1 MMKTLVAP
9 SILAADFA
17 RLGEEI
23 ARAQRAGA
31 DYIHVDVMD
40 AHFVP
45 NLTIGIPVVRSLRR
59 CTTLPLDVHLM
70 IDRPDLYAPQ
80 FIDAGADFVTIHLE
94 SPGVDTQQKVS
105 SALDTIR
112 RLGAKP
118 GVVLKPRT
126 PADAAFPF
134 LHQCDMILV
143 MTVEPGFGGQA
154 FMHDMLPKIA
164 ALRAEISRRNLSV
177 DIEVD
182 GGIDHTT
189 APLCRAHGANVFVAG
204 TFLFSQPDHE
214 MAARIAALHSL
225 SS

>member
-1 MMKTLVAP
+1 MKIFVAP
-9 SILAADFA
+9 SILSADFA
-17 RLGEEI
+17 RLGDEI
-23 ARAQRAGA
+23 IRAARAGA

-59 CTTLPLDVHLM
+59 VTSLPLDVHLM
-70 IDRPDLYAPQ
+70 IDRPEIYAPQ
-80 FIDAGADFVTIHLE
+80 FVEAGADFVTIHIE
-94 SPGVDTQQKVS
+94 SPGLDSQQKVS
-105 SALDTIR
+105 STLDTIR

-118 GVVLKPRT
+118 GLVLKPRT
-126 PADAAFPF
+126 PAAAAFPF
-134 LHQCDMILV
+134 LELCDMILV

-164 ALRAEISRRNLSV
+164 ALRSEISRRNLSV

-182 GGIDHTT
+182 GGIDYST

-204 TFLFSQPDHE
+204 TFLFGQSDDE
-214 MAARIAALHSL
+214 MTARIAALHAL
-225 SS
+225 S

>member
-1 MMKTLVAP
+1 MNIIVAP

-17 RLGEEI
+17 RLGNEI
-23 ARAQRAGA
+23 ARAERAGA

-45 NLTIGIPVVRSLRR
+45 NLTIGPPVVRSLRKSSA
-59 CTTLPLDVHLM
+59 LPFDVHLM
-70 IDRPDLYAPQ
+70 IDDPVTYAPL
-80 FIDAGADFVTIHLE
+80 FIDAGANFITIHIE
-94 SPGVDTQQKVS
+94 SPALDTQHKVS
-105 SALDTIR
+105 STLNTIR

-118 GVVLKPRT
+118 GLVIKPKT
-126 PADAAFPF
+126 PASAIFPF
-134 LHQCDMILV
+134 LDLCDMILV

-164 ALRAEISRRNLSV
+164 ALRAEISRRSLPLH
-177 DIEVD
+177 IEVD
-182 GGIDHTT
+182 GGIDLST
-189 APLCRAHGANVFVAG
+189 ARLCLDHGANVFVAG

-214 MAARIAALHSL
+214 MAARIAALHAL